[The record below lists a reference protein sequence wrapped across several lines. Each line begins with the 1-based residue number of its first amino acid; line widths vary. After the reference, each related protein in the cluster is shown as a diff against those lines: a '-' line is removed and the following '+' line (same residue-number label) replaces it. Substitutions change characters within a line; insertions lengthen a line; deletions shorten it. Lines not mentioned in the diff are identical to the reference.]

1 MPRSKR
7 SKTVV
12 LTKVEKKTHE
22 AKQEIIKQIR
32 EAFDVYNAVYVI
44 DSHNMNSSGWQELRT
59 TMKDYARIFMGKNQL
74 MRYALGKTEEES
86 YRGKTWQLGRLL
98 KGMTGLLFTSAP
110 EEKVRTALSSASRP
124 CLARGGDVAS
134 KTIVIPQGPL
144 DRDKYSFA
152 LEPELR
158 KLGLPTS
165 LQNTVIHVLC
175 DHVLCKEG
183 DVLTSAQARLLKHFG
198 HVLSESSVTIRGV
211 WHKETEDLDVLDENY
226 LYLLDVD
233 PVEDDEQ
240 SDY

>member
-12 LTKVEKKTHE
+12 LTKVEKKTRE

-32 EAFDVYNAVYVI
+32 EAFDIYDTVYVI
-44 DSHNMNSSGWQELRT
+44 DSHNMNSSSWQQLRT
-59 TMKDYARIFMGKNQL
+59 AMKDCARIFMGKNQL

-86 YRGKTWQLGRLL
+86 YRSKTWQLGRLL

-110 EEKVRTALSSASRP
+110 EEKVRSALASAARP
-124 CLARGGDVAS
+124 CLARGGDVAT

-183 DVLTSAQARLLKHFG
+183 DILTSAQARLLKHLD

-211 WHKETEDLDVLDENY
+211 WHKATEDLDVLDANC
-226 LYLLDVD
+226 LYLLDTA
-233 PVEDDEQ
+233 PAEEDEQ
-240 SDY
+240 SD